1 MLTVNI
7 VFNLI
12 RVVYATHAIN
22 FCFKNYQSGDAL
34 SNTYDLNYLTIY
46 TFDKSPRFNAS
57 LT

>member
-22 FCFKNYQSGDAL
+22 FCFKNYQTCDAL
-34 SNTYDLNYLTIY
+34 SNTYDPNYLTI
-46 TFDKSPRFNAS
+46 FDKSPRFNAS
-57 LT
+57 LA

>member
-12 RVVYATHAIN
+12 RVVYAIDAIN

-34 SNTYDLNYLTIY
+34 SNTSFT
-46 TFDKSPRFNAS
+46 
-57 LT
+57 